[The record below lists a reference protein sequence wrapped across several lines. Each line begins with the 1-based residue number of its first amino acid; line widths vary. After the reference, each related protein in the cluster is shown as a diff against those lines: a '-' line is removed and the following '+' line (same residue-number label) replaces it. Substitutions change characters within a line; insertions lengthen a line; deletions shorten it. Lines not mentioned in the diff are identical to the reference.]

1 MKLIMTILGT
11 LMAWTTPVLA
21 FSGTET
27 TGACLLV
34 TLFLGFGAL
43 IVLGQ
48 LIPGLVLFCTMMK
61 GLSSKLAIKTT
72 QLPVHKEE
80 AV

>member
-1 MKLIMTILGT
+1 MKLIMTIIGT
-11 LMAWTTPVLA
+11 LMVWATPVLA
-21 FSGTET
+21 SSGTEE
-27 TGACLLV
+27 TGASLLV
-34 TLFLGFGAL
+34 ILFLGFGAL

-61 GLSSKLAIKTT
+61 GLFSKIAIKTT